1 MIKKIEYT
9 HNEILDYENLG
20 NTLES
25 ISNAHYYQLV
35 RINSKDRTKFN
46 PYNINR
52 TDMIKLFGKPNF
64 INYSDNPWWVL
75 NFNDKLFTIETNE
88 RQGSVIF
95 KFMGKSSNNVYDRE
109 MSKDFTEF
117 TNELFKQIEDV

>member
-1 MIKKIEYT
+1 MINKIEYT
-9 HNEILDYENLG
+9 HNEILEYERLG

-35 RINSKDRTKFN
+35 RINSDDRIKFN

-52 TDMIKLFGKPNF
+52 TEMVTLFGTPNF
-64 INYSDNPWWVL
+64 SNNDNPWWVL
-75 NFNDKLFTIETNE
+75 NFNDKLFAIETNE
-88 RQGSVIF
+88 RQGSIIF
-95 KFMGKSSNNVYDRE
+95 KFMNTSNNVYDRE

-117 TNELFKQIEDV
+117 TNELFKQLKR